1 MALSSPLYGILLC
14 MISLICRVFPN
25 CIIKYSPLS
34 FYDIIISHIEKMS
47 SFIRLKILFFQ
58 KQSAFIFIIPIILCN
73 LCIFQF
79 SVCSFCTFS
88 YNIYIIP
95 VFSVSFHLRLREVL
109 VFFNDW
115 QIVVRTVYY
124 YSIVSYNYNR
134 QLSVSE
140 GLPYNLFRS
149 VPANPPSLYIVT
161 LRITAKLQ
169 VLKMCRFT

>member
-1 MALSSPLYGILLC
+1 MLIITRKIAVDNTLNYFSLYFNYNFVQFVHISILRL
-14 MISLICRVFPN
+14 LIL
-25 CIIKYSPLS
+25 YSFL
-34 FYDIIISHIEKMS
+34 
-47 SFIRLKILFFQ
+47 
-58 KQSAFIFIIPIILCN
+58 
-73 LCIFQF
+73 
-79 SVCSFCTFS
+79 T
-88 YNIYIIP
+88 IYIIP

-109 VFFNDW
+109 VIFNDW

-161 LRITAKLQ
+161 LPI
-169 VLKMCRFT
+169 